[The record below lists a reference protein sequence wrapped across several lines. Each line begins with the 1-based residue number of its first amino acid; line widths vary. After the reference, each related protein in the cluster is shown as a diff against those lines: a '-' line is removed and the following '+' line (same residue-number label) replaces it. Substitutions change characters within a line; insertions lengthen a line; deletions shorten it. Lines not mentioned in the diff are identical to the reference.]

1 MNSSLDLNLLALAR
15 QGGNVTSEL
24 ADLYAVT
31 PPRRAAH
38 GRESDSL
45 MIYLTVTGN
54 SPLSPE
60 AQSQLLEQLAQKFY
74 KISGSL
80 TSAMRTLIESL
91 NLFLLDRN
99 LRSTSHGRQGI
110 GQLLLLALR
119 ADTLYMAHCGGVH
132 AFIIS
137 PDKLQHIYDPQSSGR
152 GLGLS
157 RTTPIR
163 FIQTKLA
170 ADDYLMLATVAPS
183 DWSESSFTHPQQHGI
198 EGIRQQLLELSDQE
212 FNTVVIQALAGTGK
226 LRLLKPKTI
235 LPAQAHP
242 VASVHASRP
251 DLATS
256 PPPAAQPEE
265 IPPEDHGLR
274 MPSGEEAPSEIAEQ
288 PTKDKGLDVLSTPME
303 SQADESDRDEDRGLG
318 LSTNHLA
325 QTSATEPAHP
335 DEEQAASFSPPS
347 TTVSQEPA
355 STFPEITP
363 DEMPP
368 MGTPGTPEA
377 TAETPSAVSYSRKT
391 RTESK
396 PNLLTKYFASF
407 RASLAPVI
415 ATILSALKSALSTI
429 GSALLRLL
437 KNLLPDADVLQVPP
451 SMMLF
456 VTIAVPVILAVIGG
470 MVFLQRGRA
479 QQSQVYYQKAM
490 DEASYAATLT
500 NPMEQRLAWQTV
512 LGDLDKAEY
521 YTLTSQS
528 QALRAQAT
536 SNLDML
542 DAVKRLDY
550 QQAIV
555 GGLDIEIN
563 ITRIVATTTD
573 IYMLNGKEGNVIHAI
588 MTGRGY
594 EIDPNFECGATYG
607 PINVGPLVDISELPP
622 GSFENA
628 SLLGM
633 DANGNLLYCVIG
645 SQPYSAAMAPPNTG
659 FGAPSAMSLDR
670 GDLFLLDT
678 EVNAVWIYRNME
690 VTQQPRLFFGDN
702 IPPMQDV
709 IDLTVYSNDLFL
721 LHADGHTTKCTY
733 SGMAE
738 SPTRCEDPYPYSD
751 NRPGRDH
758 GPTIQDAVFNQIYF
772 SSFPERSI
780 YMLDPQNQSIYY
792 FSVLLTLQWQY
803 QSKSPLPEGK
813 ATAFAISP
821 NRMAFLAIGNN
832 VVYAALP

>member
-1 MNSSLDLNLLALAR
+1 MNSSLDLNLLAFAR
-15 QGGNVTSEL
+15 QGGNATSEL
-24 ADLYAVT
+24 ADLYAVA

-60 AQSQLLEQLAQKFY
+60 AQTRLLEQLAQKFY
-74 KISGSL
+74 KTSGSL
-80 TSAMRTLIESL
+80 TSALRSIVESL
-91 NLFLLDRN
+91 NLVLLDRN
-99 LRSTSHGRQGI
+99 LHSTSHGQQGI
-110 GQLLLLALR
+110 GQLLLVAMR

-132 AFIIS
+132 AFIIT
-137 PDKLQHIYDPQSSGR
+137 PDKIQHIHDPQSSGR

-163 FIQTKLA
+163 FIQTRLS
-170 ADDYLMLATVAPS
+170 ADDYLVLATVAPS
-183 DWSESSFTHPQQHGI
+183 TWSESSFAHPQQQGI
-198 EGIRQQLLELSDQE
+198 EGVRQQLLEIPGQE
-212 FNTVVIQALAGTGK
+212 FNTVIIQAQPGTGK
-226 LRLLKPKTI
+226 LRLLKPKPSQMGQVQAVAGT
-235 LPAQAHP
+235 PASQSDIP
-242 VASVHASRP
+242 
-251 DLATS
+251 L
-256 PPPAAQPEE
+256 PPPPETQIE
-265 IPPEDHGLR
+265 EATHEDHGLGA
-274 MPSGEEAPSEIAEQ
+274 PSGEEATSEILEQ
-288 PTKDKGLDVLSTPME
+288 PVEDKALGVTPISSE
-303 SQADESDRDEDRGLG
+303 SQVDQSDQDEDRGLG
-318 LSTNHLA
+318 VTAA
-325 QTSATEPAHP
+325 QPPQPPITQPAP
-335 DEEQAASFSPPS
+335 PTEEQEETSSPPPV
-347 TTVSQEPA
+347 TLHQEPA
-355 STFPEITP
+355 STMP
-363 DEMPP
+363 DSSPV
-368 MGTPGTPEA
+368 EA
-377 TAETPSAVSYSRKT
+377 HPLETAATPSAAAGILSKIRSQRKAPK
-391 RTESK
+391 ESK
-396 PNLLTKYFASF
+396 PNQLAKYYTSF
-407 RASLAPVI
+407 RAWLVPVL
-415 ATILSALKSALSTI
+415 TTFLQALKSAMATV

-456 VTIAVPVILAVIGG
+456 VAIAIPVILAVVGG

-479 QQSQVYYQKAM
+479 QQSQVYYQKAVE
-490 DEASYAATLT
+490 EADYAATLS
-500 NPMEQRLAWQTV
+500 NPLEQRLAWQTV

-555 GGLDIEIN
+555 GGLDSEIN

-573 IYMLNGKEGNVIHAI
+573 IYLLNGKAGNVIHAV
-588 MTGRGY
+588 MTGRGF
-594 EIDPNFECGATYG
+594 EIDPNFECGPTYG
-607 PINVGPLVDISELPP
+607 PINVGALVDISELPA

-633 DANGNLLYCVIG
+633 DSDGNLLYCVIG

-678 EVNAVWIYRNME
+678 DVNAVWIYRNME

-709 IDLTVYSNDLFL
+709 IDLAVYNDDLFL
-721 LHADGHTTKCTY
+721 LHADGHITKCTY

-738 SPTRCEDPYPYSD
+738 SPTRCDDPYPYSD
-751 NRPGRDH
+751 NRPGRDQ
-758 GPTIQDAVFNQIYF
+758 GPIIQDAVFNQIYF

-803 QSKSPLPEGK
+803 QSTNSLPDGN

-821 NRMAFLAIGNN
+821 NRMAFLAIGNA
-832 VVYAALP
+832 VFYAAMP

>member
-15 QGGNVTSEL
+15 QGENVTSEL
-24 ADLYAVT
+24 ADLYAVA

-45 MIYLTVTGN
+45 MIYLTMTGN

-60 AQSQLLEQLAQKFY
+60 AQTQLLEQLAQKFY
-74 KISGSL
+74 KTSGSL
-80 TSAMRTLIESL
+80 TSALRTIVESL

-99 LRSTSHGRQGI
+99 LRSTSLGRQGI
-110 GQLLLLALR
+110 GQLLLLAKR

-132 AFIIS
+132 VFIIS
-137 PDKLQHIYDPQSSGR
+137 PEKLQHIYDPQSSGR

-163 FIQTKLA
+163 FIQIQLA
-170 ADDYLMLATVAPS
+170 PNDYLVLSTVAP
-183 DWSESSFTHPQQHGI
+183 DNWTESTFIHPQQQGI
-198 EGIRQQLLELSDQE
+198 EGLRHQLLEISGQE
-212 FNTVVIQALAGTGK
+212 FNTVIMQAQSGTGK
-226 LRLLKPKTI
+226 LRLLRPKTSVPGQI
-235 LPAQAHP
+235 QPAPSPQAYP
-242 VASVHASRP
+242 VP
-251 DLATS
+251 DSAPSEPLAE
-256 PPPAAQPEE
+256 PEE
-265 IPPEDHGLR
+265 IPLEDHGLGVTL
-274 MPSGEEAPSEIAEQ
+274 GEGAASDLEEQ
-288 PTKDKGLDVLSTPME
+288 PLEDEDLGALQTPLEPQESHRDVIEDKGLGMSSDQPA
-303 SQADESDRDEDRGLG
+303 QASV
-318 LSTNHLA
+318 
-325 QTSATEPAHP
+325 TEPLQPADQP
-335 DEEQAASFSPPS
+335 IDKTSPPADS
-347 TTVSQEPA
+347 LSQTQA
-355 STFPEITP
+355 SSV
-363 DEMPP
+363 
-368 MGTPGTPEA
+368 PGTPPAESA
-377 TAETPSAVSYSRKT
+377 PMETADISAAVPAPLSRDSFPRKT
-391 RTESK
+391 HAESR
-396 PNLLTKYFASF
+396 PNPLVETFASI
-407 RASLAPVI
+407 RTSLSPVVM
-415 ATILSALKSALSTI
+415 TILRALKSALATI
-429 GSALLRLL
+429 ATALLRLL

-456 VTIAVPVILAVIGG
+456 IAIAIPVILAIIGG
-470 MVFLQRGRA
+470 TVFLQRGRA
-479 QQSQVYYQKAM
+479 QQSQVYYQKAVE
-490 DEASYAATLT
+490 EAAYAADLT
-500 NPMEQRLAWQTV
+500 NPLEQRLAWQSV

-521 YTLTSQS
+521 YTVTSQS

-536 SNLDML
+536 SSLDML

-555 GGLDIEIN
+555 GGLDIEVN

-573 IYMLNGKEGNVIHAI
+573 IYLLNGKEGSVIHGI
-588 MTGRGY
+588 MTSRGF
-594 EIDPNFECGATYG
+594 EIDPNFECGPTYG

-659 FGAPSAMSLDR
+659 FGAPTAMSLDR
-670 GDLFLLDT
+670 GDLFLLDP

-690 VTQQPRLFFGDN
+690 VTQQPRLFFGDY

-709 IDLTVYSNDLFL
+709 IDLTVYNNDLFL

-738 SPTRCEDPYPYSD
+738 SPTRCTDPYPYSD

-780 YMLDPQNQSIYY
+780 YMLDPQNRSVYY

-803 QSKSPLPEGK
+803 QSKNPLPEGK

-821 NRMAFLAIGNN
+821 NRMAFMAIGNS
-832 VVYAALP
+832 VFYAALP

>member
-15 QGGNVTSEL
+15 QGGNITSEQ
-24 ADLYAVT
+24 ADLYAVA
-31 PPRRAAH
+31 PPRRAVH

-60 AQSQLLEQLAQKFY
+60 AQTQLLEQLAQKFY
-74 KISGSL
+74 KTSGSL
-80 TSAMRTLIESL
+80 TSALRTIIESL

-99 LRSTSHGRQGI
+99 LRSTSLGRQGI
-110 GQLLLLALR
+110 GQLLLLARR

-132 AFIIS
+132 TFIIT
-137 PDKLQHIYDPQSSGR
+137 PDKLQHIYDPQSTGR

-163 FIQTKLA
+163 FIQTQLA
-170 ADDYLMLATVAPS
+170 PDDYLVLATVAPDS
-183 DWSESSFTHPQQHGI
+183 WTESTFIHPQQQGI
-198 EGIRQQLLELSDQE
+198 EGLRRQLLEISGQE
-212 FNTVVIQALAGTGK
+212 FNTVIIQAQPGTGK
-226 LRLLKPKTI
+226 LRLLKPKPSMLGQI
-235 LPAQAHP
+235 QPAPGPQAYP
-242 VASVHASRP
+242 AAEPAPSE
-251 DLATS
+251 
-256 PPPAAQPEE
+256 PPAQPEE
-265 IPPEDHGLR
+265 IPLEDHALGV
-274 MPSGEEAPSEIAEQ
+274 PSDEEAVSVMEEQ
-288 PTKDKGLDVLSTPME
+288 PMEDNSLGILQPLSEPQESDSDLSVDRGLGVSSDQPAQATVIEPPQPADQTIEPSSSPPDSLSQTQASSVTKIPPAESTPME
-303 SQADESDRDEDRGLG
+303 PAGIP
-318 LSTNHLA
+318 A
-325 QTSATEPAHP
+325 AVAT
-335 DEEQAASFSPPS
+335 PPS
-347 TTVSQEPA
+347 CDSLQ
-355 STFPEITP
+355 
-363 DEMPP
+363 
-368 MGTPGTPEA
+368 
-377 TAETPSAVSYSRKT
+377 RKT
-391 RTESK
+391 PAESK
-396 PNLLTKYFASF
+396 PNPLVEIFASV
-407 RASLAPVI
+407 RVTLSPIVI
-415 ATILSALKSALSTI
+415 TILRALKSALATI
-429 GSALLRLL
+429 ATALLRLL
-437 KNLLPDADVLQVPP
+437 KNLLPDADVLQMPP
-451 SMMLF
+451 STMLF
-456 VTIAVPVILAVIGG
+456 IAVAIPVILAVIGG

-479 QQSQVYYQKAM
+479 QQSQVYYQKAVE
-490 DEASYAATLT
+490 EAAYAADLT
-500 NPMEQRLAWQTV
+500 NPLEQRLAWQSV

-521 YTLTSQS
+521 YTVTSQS
-528 QALRAQAT
+528 QALRALAT

-555 GGLDIEIN
+555 GGLDIEVN

-573 IYMLNGKEGNVIHAI
+573 IYLLNGKEGNVIHAI
-588 MTGRGY
+588 MTSRGF
-594 EIDPNFECGATYG
+594 EIDPNFECGPTYG

-659 FGAPSAMSLDR
+659 FGAPTAMSMDR
-670 GDLFLLDT
+670 GDLFLLDS

-690 VTQQPRLFFGDN
+690 VTQQPRLFFGDY

-709 IDLTVYSNDLFL
+709 IDLTVYNNDLFL

-738 SPTRCEDPYPYSD
+738 SPTRCTDPYPYSD

-758 GPTIQDAVFNQIYF
+758 GPTIQDAVFNQLYF

-780 YMLDPQNQSIYY
+780 YMLDPQNRSIYY

-803 QSKSPLPEGK
+803 QSKNPLPDEK

-821 NRMAFLAIGNN
+821 NRMAFIAIGNS
-832 VVYAALP
+832 VFYAALP